1 MHKTNQFIK
10 YFFSKCFGTKNEYQ
24 VAQFDTINLTSIFMS
39 DLMFSPLE
47 LKHW

>member
-1 MHKTNQFIK
+1 MHKTSHMIK

-24 VAQFDTINLTSIFMS
+24 VAQFDTINLTSIFIS
-39 DLMFSPLE
+39 DLMFSPTE